1 MICLQ
6 NGEGSGGNF
15 HEWSSRRTAPAKPSA
30 SNIIASMTIEEL
42 KVYCEVP
49 SNIDL
54 RLMEGAD
61 ESTLNGEYNGVFFT
75 REHLVAGLR
84 FPVPAM
90 VKQFLHFTRV
100 PPALIHPNVIR
111 ILVGC
116 CVLNHLYQLDLT
128 LVELLIIYML
138 NIGSGGRMFMLV
150 LSPRLQIVNGLP
162 DSPKTE
168 AKGALLVR
176 GPWDETSGSLGLPFN
191 VNQSQS
197 FPGPYL
203 CRFCFVFIMVL

>member
-1 MICLQ
+1 MLK
-6 NGEGSGGNF
+6 EMVRAREETSTSDRLGGRPR
-15 HEWSSRRTAPAKPSA
+15 EKPSA
-30 SNIIASMTIEEL
+30 SNIIASMTMEEL

-61 ESTLNGEYNGVFFT
+61 ESTLNGEHNGVFFT
-75 REHLVAGLR
+75 HKDLAAGLR

-90 VKQFLHFTRV
+90 VKQFLHFTRA

-128 LVELLIIYML
+128 LMELLIIYML
-138 NIGSGGRMFMLV
+138 NIRSGGRMSMSV
-150 LSPRLQIVNGLP
+150 LSPRLQIMNGLP
-162 DSPKTE
+162 DSPKME

-176 GPWDETSGSLGLPFN
+176 GPWDETPGSPGLPFN
-191 VNQSQS
+191 VNRSQS
-197 FPGPYL
+197 FPGP
-203 CRFCFVFIMVL
+203 